1 MRRGIL
7 VMTKMHSKFLNST
20 LPNDHFVVSIL
31 QAKTF
36 FMTIFM
42 PIVAKLQSR
51 QK

>member
-36 FMTIFM
+36 FHDHFHAHCGKITE
-42 PIVAKLQSR
+42 
-51 QK
+51 